1 MGHEEHKARSPS
13 VVHCMVVTI
22 SDSRTPE
29 TDEGG
34 RLIQNLLRDQGH
46 TVEAY
51 QLIKDEPKQIKKL
64 ILSAAARAGVQAVIL
79 TGGTGLSKRDSTY
92 DVLVRL
98 LEKRLEGFGELFRS
112 LSYQEIGASAMLSRA
127 TAGIIGELVVFS
139 IPGSPSAVRLAMEKL
154 ILPELG
160 HLVREACR

>member
-1 MGHEEHKARSPS
+1 
-13 VVHCMVVTI
+13 MVVTI

-34 RLIQNLLRDQGH
+34 RLIQKLLRGQGH
-46 TVEAY
+46 TVEVY
-51 QLIKDEPKQIKKL
+51 QLIKDEPERIKEL
-64 ILSAAARAGVQAVIL
+64 ILSAVARTGVQAVIL
-79 TGGTGLSKRDSTY
+79 TGGTGISKRDSTY
-92 DVLVRL
+92 DVLVQL

-160 HLVREACR
+160 HLVREARR